1 MAPAREAAG
10 IHRLAARSAQLVAGS
25 FSCMI
30 RSEVSGST
38 ATVTLDDPARANAL
52 SNAAMGELADA
63 VRTACSDEAVRVIVI
78 TGSGDRV
85 FSAGGDLSGGF
96 VDRPVAGH
104 APRGALADLIR
115 TMRRCP
121 KPVVAR
127 VNGLALGG
135 GLGIVAACDV
145 AIAADH
151 AAFGTPEVSVGL
163 WPMMITAVL
172 QPLVPR
178 RPLLDMMLTGRR
190 IGAAEAVEIGIVNRA
205 VPAADLDNVID
216 ETASAL
222 AAQSPAALALGK
234 AAFYAVEDMDLDTAL
249 DHLHIGLTAVA
260 STEDAHEGITAFLDK
275 RDPTWRGH

>member
-1 MAPAREAAG
+1 
-10 IHRLAARSAQLVAGS
+10 
-25 FSCMI
+25 
-30 RSEVSGST
+30 
-38 ATVTLDDPARANAL
+38 
-52 SNAAMGELADA
+52 MGELADA
-63 VRTACSDEAVRVIVI
+63 VRTACSDDAVRVIVV

-96 VDRPVAGH
+96 VDRPVTAMHRGRTRRPDSRHASVPQAG
-104 APRGALADLIR
+104 RG
-115 TMRRCP
+115 
-121 KPVVAR
+121 R

-135 GLGIVAACDV
+135 GLGLVAACDV

-205 VPAADLDNVID
+205 VPAADLDDAID

-275 RDPTWRGH
+275 RDPTWRGR